1 MHFTLSMN
9 DKKVFSRRGLYRI
22 SITPLAIKR
31 DKTNITT
38 LVQRVNEAWFQIHV
52 PTIRWSLMY
61 TSKYLPSH
69 GPSCTPLV
77 STIRWSLIYTSS
89 TYHQVVPHVHP
100 AQCHRLPSRHSRE
113 TNGQPFPTLNVASVG
128 RSTENQKW
136 CTSLETLENTRNT
149 IEPH

>member
-1 MHFTLSMN
+1 MHMHFTLSMN

-31 DKTNITT
+31 DKTNVTI

-52 PTIRWSLMY
+52 PTIGWSLM
-61 TSKYLPSH
+61 
-69 GPSCTPLV
+69 
-77 STIRWSLIYTSS
+77 YTSS